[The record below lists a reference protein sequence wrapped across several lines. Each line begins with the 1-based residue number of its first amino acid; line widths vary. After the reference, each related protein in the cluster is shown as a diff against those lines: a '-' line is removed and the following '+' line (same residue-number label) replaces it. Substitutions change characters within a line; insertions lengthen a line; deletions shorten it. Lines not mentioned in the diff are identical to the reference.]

1 MKQAVLKPDVD
12 TLSQIA
18 AIERDIALLKSSIL
32 RKATP
37 SSTRL
42 VKLKG
47 ILQGVDITD
56 EDINAARSSLY
67 SSVNI

>member
-1 MKQAVLKPDVD
+1 MKQVALKPDVD
-12 TLSQIA
+12 TLSKIA

-42 VKLKG
+42 VKPKG

-67 SSVNI
+67 NSVNI

>member
-1 MKQAVLKPDVD
+1 MKQAILKPDVD

-18 AIERDIALLKSSIL
+18 AIERDISLLKSSIL

-42 VKLKG
+42 IKLKG

>member
-1 MKQAVLKPDVD
+1 MKQAILKPDVD

-18 AIERDIALLKSSIL
+18 AIERDISLLKSSIL

-42 VKLKG
+42 IKLKG

-56 EDINAARSSLY
+56 EDINAVRSSLY

>member
-1 MKQAVLKPDVD
+1 MKQAALKPDVD

-67 SSVNI
+67 SSVDI

>member
-37 SSTRL
+37 SSSRL

-47 ILQGVDITD
+47 IIQGVDITD
-56 EDINAARSSLY
+56 EDINAARFSLY

>member
-1 MKQAVLKPDVD
+1 MKQAILKPDVD

>member
-1 MKQAVLKPDVD
+1 MKQVALKADVD
-12 TLSQIA
+12 TLSKIA
-18 AIERDIALLKSSIL
+18 AIEQDIALLKSSIL

-37 SSTRL
+37 SSSRL

-47 ILQGVDITD
+47 IIQGVDITD

>member
-1 MKQAVLKPDVD
+1 MKQVALKPDVD
-12 TLSQIA
+12 TLSKIA

-37 SSTRL
+37 SSSRL

-47 ILQGVDITD
+47 IIQGVDITD

>member
-1 MKQAVLKPDVD
+1 LKQTALKHDVD
-12 TLSQIA
+12 TISRIS

-37 SSTRL
+37 SSARL

-47 ILQGVDITD
+47 IIKGVDITD
-56 EDINAARSSLY
+56 ADIDAARSSLY
-67 SSVNI
+67 SSVKI

>member
-1 MKQAVLKPDVD
+1 MKQVALKPDVD
-12 TLSQIA
+12 TLSRIA

>member
-1 MKQAVLKPDVD
+1 MKQAALKPDID

-37 SSTRL
+37 SGTRL

-56 EDINAARSSLY
+56 EDINAVRSSLY

>member
-1 MKQAVLKPDVD
+1 MKHAILKPDVD

-18 AIERDIALLKSSIL
+18 AIERDIALLKPSIL

-47 ILQGVDITD
+47 IIQGVDITD

>member
-1 MKQAVLKPDVD
+1 MKQAALKADVD
-12 TLSQIA
+12 TLSKIA

-37 SSTRL
+37 SSSRL

-47 ILQGVDITD
+47 IIQGVDITD
-56 EDINAARSSLY
+56 EDINVARSSLY

>member
-1 MKQAVLKPDVD
+1 MKQVALKADVD
-12 TLSQIA
+12 TLSKIA
-18 AIERDIALLKSSIL
+18 AIEQDIALLKSSIL

-47 ILQGVDITD
+47 ILQGVLITD

>member
-1 MKQAVLKPDVD
+1 MKQVALKADVD
-12 TLSQIA
+12 TLSKIA
-18 AIERDIALLKSSIL
+18 AIEQDIALLKSSIL

-47 ILQGVDITD
+47 IIQGVDITD

>member
-1 MKQAVLKPDVD
+1 MKQVALKPDVD
-12 TLSQIA
+12 TLSRIA
-18 AIERDIALLKSSIL
+18 AIERDISLLKSSIL

>member
-1 MKQAVLKPDVD
+1 MKQVALKPDVD
-12 TLSQIA
+12 TLSKIA

>member
-1 MKQAVLKPDVD
+1 MKQAILKPDVD

-67 SSVNI
+67 SSVDI

>member
-1 MKQAVLKPDVD
+1 MKHAILKPDVD

>member
-1 MKQAVLKPDVD
+1 MKQVALKADVD
-12 TLSQIA
+12 TLSKIA

-37 SSTRL
+37 SSARL

-47 ILQGVDITD
+47 VIQGVNITD

>member
-1 MKQAVLKPDVD
+1 MKQAVLKPGVD

>member
-1 MKQAVLKPDVD
+1 MKQVALKPDVD
-12 TLSQIA
+12 TLSKIA

-67 SSVNI
+67 NAVNI